1 MKFVTF
7 EFKEKQHVGVL
18 TEYGVVATIDIFEA
32 LGKDEYPKDMNGFI
46 GMCSESLLADISRT
60 LNSLELRQ
68 IGLDDVRI
76 CAPIPYP
83 RRNVIC
89 IGKNYFDHVKEMESG
104 PTAIGADSPE
114 SPVYFTKSAC
124 PAIGDGDEICSHEE
138 LTSQLD
144 YEAELAV
151 IIGKGGR
158 DIPAENAHKHIF
170 GYTIV
175 NDISARDL
183 QSSRRQWF
191 KGKSLDTF
199 TPMGPCILHR
209 DSIPFPPDLSIESH
223 VNGERRQS
231 SRTANMIFGI
241 PEIISDISRG
251 FTLIEGDIICTG
263 TPSGVGAG
271 FKPQRFLTKGDV
283 VRLCIEEIGTLTNYV
298 K

>member
-7 EFKEKQHVGVL
+7 EFKEKQHVGML
-18 TEYGVVATIDIFEA
+18 NRYGVVAMSDIFRA
-32 LGKDEYPKDMNGFI
+32 LGKDYHPKDMNDFI
-46 GMCSESLLADISRT
+46 GMCNESLLADITRAAY
-60 LNSLELRQ
+60 SLEFRQ
-68 IGLDDVRI
+68 ISLEDVRI

-104 PTAIGADSPE
+104 PTAIGADRPE
-114 SPVYFTKSAC
+114 SPVYFTKSAW

-158 DIPAENAHKHIF
+158 DIKPENAYEHIF

-175 NDISARDL
+175 NDVSARDL
-183 QSSRRQWF
+183 QASRKQWF
-191 KGKSLDTF
+191 NGKSLDTF

-209 DSIPFPPDLSIESH
+209 DSIHFPPDLAIESH

-231 SRTANMIFGI
+231 SRTSNMIFTI

-251 FTLIEGDIICTG
+251 FTLIPGDVICTG

-271 FKPQRFLTKGDV
+271 FRPQRFLKKGDE
-283 VRLCIEEIGTLTNYV
+283 VRLYIEGIGSLTNHI